1 MVLPAM
7 VRTPWGNADEL
18 RAKMLP
24 PGRATPRRE
33 VERSQRERLFAAMV
47 AAVAEKGYEATT
59 VADLVEL
66 SGVSRSAF
74 YQHFEGRQACFLATV
89 EAVVKPALEFAA
101 GIQLG
106 DEDLARRSFEAL
118 VEWVVAQPSAAKTCF
133 DVHAAGPEG
142 VALGKRILAEFNH
155 SLKRLLDS
163 IPGHEDTPADFVRAL
178 LAGTQEVIHSR
189 IYGGH
194 EEELLDLAPLLWGWI
209 FSYSP
214 PPGPL
219 IAPPRRALQQT
230 LPFRE
235 RQAASNPPERIL
247 RALAAVVSTKGYLE
261 TSVAEIV
268 QRAKTSQR
276 TFYQHF
282 ANKEEAL
289 IAALDSG
296 SAQMLAAA
304 LPAMRRT
311 SDWQARVRATEEAMF
326 TFGAKEPEYERL
338 GGAEMFA
345 AGRAAFEHREAIT
358 EMIEELLEPG
368 FQLAPDLAPITSE
381 AIGGSI
387 YALLFDPAKDEAPR
401 ARLAKTVPLAVYIT
415 LAPFIGAEDAYAMA
429 TEATKEIPATGA

>member
-1 MVLPAM
+1 
-7 VRTPWGNADEL
+7 
-18 RAKMLP
+18 
-24 PGRATPRRE
+24 
-33 VERSQRERLFAAMV
+33 MV

-74 YQHFEGRQACFLATV
+74 YQHFTGRQACFLATV
-89 EAVVKPALEFAA
+89 EAVVKPALEVAA
-101 GIQLG
+101 EGIPLG
-106 DEDLARRSFEAL
+106 DESLARAAFEAL
-118 VEWVVAQPSAAKTCF
+118 IEWVVAQPSAAKTCF

-142 VALGKRILAEFNH
+142 VALSERILAEFDLA
-155 SLKRLLDS
+155 LKRLLDS
-163 IPGHEDTPADFVRAL
+163 IPGHEETPANFVRAL
-178 LAGTQEVIHSR
+178 VAGVQEVIHSR
-189 IYGGH
+189 IYSGH
-194 EEELLDLAPLLWGWI
+194 EEELLDLAPQLWEWI
-209 FSYSP
+209 FSYPP

-230 LPFRE
+230 LPFEE

-268 QRAKTSQR
+268 QRARTSQR

-326 TFGAKEPEYERL
+326 TFGTREPEYERL

-358 EMIEELLEPG
+358 ELIEELLEPG
-368 FQLAPDLAPITSE
+368 FELAPDLAPITSE
-381 AIGGSI
+381 AIGGSL
-387 YALLFDPAKDEAPR
+387 YALLFDHVKDEAPR
-401 ARLAKTVPLAVYIT
+401 RRLVKTVPLAVYIT
-415 LAPFIGAEDAYAMA
+415 LAPFVGAEGAYAMA
-429 TEATKEIPATGA
+429 IEASKEAPAKGP